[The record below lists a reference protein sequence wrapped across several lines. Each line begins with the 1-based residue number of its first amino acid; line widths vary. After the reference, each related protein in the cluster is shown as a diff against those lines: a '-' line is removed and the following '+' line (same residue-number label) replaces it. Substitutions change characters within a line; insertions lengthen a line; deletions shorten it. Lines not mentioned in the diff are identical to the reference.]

1 MVTNEFHGLLRHETA
16 DTSHTVLFLLQ
27 SKSLVNTVILA
38 SKSAIVTTIMQRCL
52 ARYKNHHLFSS
63 CCSQDRRT
71 PNTLSSNSLQGSIL
85 SFSPLWES
93 NSFSIQCKVSHY
105 SKMFKAS
112 MVTSLNAL
120 GLQQES
126 QEGREKGEIH

>member
-1 MVTNEFHGLLRHETA
+1 MTNGFHGLLRPETA

-38 SKSAIVTTIMQRCL
+38 SKSVIVTTIMQRCL
-52 ARYKNHHLFSS
+52 ARYKNHHLFSP
-63 CCSQDRRT
+63 CCSQDRRP
-71 PNTLSSNSLQGSIL
+71 PNTLSSTSLQGSIL
-85 SFSPLWES
+85 SFSPSLWER

-120 GLQQES
+120 GLQQGS